1 MKFLLKILS
10 ISFLAFGLQ
19 FILPWWAIAI
29 PAFVIALF
37 GGGAFTNFLA
47 GFFGNGLAWFIYA
60 AYLDY
65 QTQSILSKKVVLL
78 FYDSIKTSEPLHLLI
93 LTASVAGL
101 VGAMSALS
109 GTYLNKIFVQKQD
122 NYYRK

>member
-29 PAFVIALF
+29 PAFVIAIF
-37 GGGAFTNFLA
+37 GGAVLSNFLA

-60 AYLDY
+60 FYLDY

-78 FYDSIKTSEPLHLLI
+78 FEIIKLSEPLHLLI

-109 GTYLNKIFVQKQD
+109 GTYLNRIFVQKQD
-122 NYYRK
+122 TYYRK

>member
-29 PAFVIALF
+29 PAFLIGVF
-37 GGGAFTNFLA
+37 GGSAFTNFLA
-47 GFFGNGLAWFIYA
+47 GFFGNGLSWFIYA
-60 AYLDY
+60 FYLDY

-78 FYDSIKTSEPLHLLI
+78 FEMLKLSEPLHLL
-93 LTASVAGL
+93 LFTASVAGL

>member
-29 PAFVIALF
+29 PAFLIAVF
-37 GGGAFTNFLA
+37 GGAAFSNFLA
-47 GFFGNGLAWFIYA
+47 GFLGNGLAWFIYA
-60 AYLDY
+60 FYLDY

-78 FYDSIKTSEPLHLLI
+78 FEVLKLSEPLHLL
-93 LTASVAGL
+93 LFTASVAGL

-109 GTYLNKIFVQKQD
+109 GTYLNRIFVQRQD
-122 NYYRK
+122 SYYRK